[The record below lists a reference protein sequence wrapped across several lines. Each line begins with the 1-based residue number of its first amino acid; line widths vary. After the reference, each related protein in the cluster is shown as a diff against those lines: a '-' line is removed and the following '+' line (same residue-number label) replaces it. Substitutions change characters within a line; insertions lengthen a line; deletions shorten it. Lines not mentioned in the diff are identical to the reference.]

1 MELRQ
6 LRYFVEIAEQASFTR
21 AAETLA
27 VAQPALTAQMHKLEA
42 EFGAPLFIRTK
53 RGITLTDVGRATL
66 DAARATLHAADATKR
81 VARLTAEL
89 EGAEVNVAYSRTFP
103 VAQLARIVR
112 GFRRER
118 PDVRLRLREMW
129 SKDQVEA
136 LADGEIDFGFR
147 QIRGRERAKLAERGI
162 VAIKT
167 GEETLSL
174 AVPSTH
180 ALATRRTV
188 TLPELADEN
197 FVMLSVP
204 QGESVREFLFE
215 ATRRAGFT
223 PRIVQEATDL
233 RLSLGLVSAELGV
246 AVVFSWNRDVRI
258 RNVHY
263 LTIVPR
269 LSLSFGVMYRRGF
282 GGRAIE
288 PLLRRIERE
297 EVPLRD
303 A

>member
-27 VAQPALTAQMHKLEA
+27 IAQPALTAQMHKLEA

-66 DAARATLHAADATKR
+66 ASARTTLHAADATKR
-81 VARLTAEL
+81 LARQTAEL
-89 EGAEVNVAYSRTFP
+89 AGARVNVAYSRTFP

-118 PDVRLRLREMW
+118 PDLELDLREMW
-129 SKDQVEA
+129 SLDQVEA
-136 LADGEIDFGFR
+136 VADGSIDFGFR
-147 QIRGRERAKLAERGI
+147 QIRGRERSRLAERGI
-162 VAIKT
+162 VAVKT
-167 GEETLSL
+167 SEETLAL
-174 AVPSTH
+174 AVPGTH
-180 ALATRRTV
+180 PLATRRTV
-188 TLPELADEN
+188 TLAELANEH
-197 FVMLSVP
+197 FISIAVP
-204 QGESVREFLFE
+204 PAEAVRQRVFE
-215 ATRRAGFT
+215 AMEAAGFQPKIT
-223 PRIVQEATDL
+223 QEVADV
-233 RLSLGLVSAELGV
+233 RLLLGLVSAEMGV
-246 AVVFSWNRDVRI
+246 AIVFAWNRDVRM

-263 LTIVPR
+263 LRIVPEV
-269 LSLSFGVMYRRGF
+269 SLSFGVMYRRGY

-297 EVPLRD
+297 EVPYRES
-303 A
+303 

>member
-6 LRYFVEIAEQASFTR
+6 LRYFVEIADQASFTR

-42 EFGAPLFIRTK
+42 EFGAALFIRTK
-53 RGITLTDVGRATL
+53 RGISLTDVGRATL
-66 DAARATLHAADATKR
+66 NSARATLHAADATKR
-81 VARLTAEL
+81 AAQLAAEL
-89 EGAEVNVAYSRTFP
+89 EGAQVNVAYSRTFP

-118 PDVRLRLREMW
+118 PDLRLELREMW

-136 LADGEIDFGFR
+136 VVDGDIDFGFR
-147 QIRGRERAKLAERGI
+147 QLRGRERAQLADRGI

-174 AVPSTH
+174 AVASTH
-180 ALATRRTV
+180 PLASRRTV
-188 TLPELADEN
+188 RLEEVANEKFVLLAA
-197 FVMLSVP
+197 P
-204 QGESVREFLFE
+204 AGESVRDRIFE
-215 ATRRAGFT
+215 ATRNAGFI
-223 PRIVQEATDL
+223 PNVVQETSDV

-246 AVVFSWNRDVRI
+246 ALVFSWNRDVRI

-263 LTIVPR
+263 LTIVPS
-269 LSLSFGVMYRRGF
+269 LSLSFGVMYRRGY
-282 GGRAIE
+282 GGRVVE

-297 EVPLRD
+297 ELPERS